1 MVQTVTVSPD
11 ETQLAFLSDNGGHA
25 NVWTARTADGEMR
38 PVTRET
44 DPRVVVAVPVW
55 SPQGDWINFLSNR
68 NSNNRRRDAVAD
80 ETGRQRD
87 AGSRRH
93 RRVGL
98 LVH

>member
-1 MVQTVTVSPD
+1 MKRSSHSCLITEGTPTSGR
-11 ETQLAFLSDNGGHA
+11 LAPP
-25 NVWTARTADGEMR
+25 TARCGA
-38 PVTRET
+38 VTRET

-68 NSNNRRRDAVAD
+68 NSNNSDVTLWLTRPDGSDDA
-80 ETGRQRD
+80 R
-87 AGSRRH
+87 SRRH